1 MAYLF
6 VIIGVLARLIPHPV
20 NFAPILAIALFGG
33 TYLNKKT
40 ALWVPMSA
48 LVISDLFLGT
58 YSPLLMLFVYA
69 STLASGLLGLW
80 LRNHK
85 SVANLVAASLLSAVI
100 FYLLSNFGVWVR
112 PHSGYPH
119 SWSGLVECY
128 VMALPFLRNTV
139 ASNLIYTAVFF
150 GAYELAQS
158 LLRKRELSANVK

>member
-20 NFAPILAIALFGG
+20 NFAPILGMALFGG

-40 ALWVPMSA
+40 ALWVPLLA
-48 LVISDLFLGT
+48 LIISDFFLGT
-58 YSPLLMLFVYA
+58 YSPVLMLFVYA

-80 LRNHK
+80 FRNHK
-85 SVANLVAASLLSAVI
+85 NLGNIVGTSLLSAVI
-100 FYLLSNFGVWVR
+100 FYLLSNFGVWMM
-112 PHSGYPH
+112 PSGYIH
-119 SWSGLVECY
+119 NWAGLVECY
-128 VMALPFLRNTV
+128 VLALPFFKNTV

-158 LLRKRELSANVK
+158 F

>member
-20 NFAPILAIALFGG
+20 NFAPILAMALFGG

-40 ALWVPMSA
+40 ALWVPLLA
-48 LVISDLFLGT
+48 LIISDFFLGT
-58 YSPLLMLFVYA
+58 YSPVLMLFVYA

-85 SVANLVAASLLSAVI
+85 NLGNIVGTSLLSAVI
-100 FYLLSNFGVWVR
+100 FYLLSNFGVWMM
-112 PHSGYPH
+112 PSGYIH
-119 SWSGLVECY
+119 NWAGLVECY
-128 VMALPFLRNTV
+128 VLALPFFKNTV

-158 LLRKRELSANVK
+158 FLRKRKFATTVKL

>member
-6 VIIGVLARLIPHPV
+6 VVIGVLARLIPHPV

-33 TYLNKKT
+33 TYLNRKT
-40 ALWVPMSA
+40 ALWVPLLA
-48 LVISDLFLGT
+48 LIISDLFLGT

-85 SVANLVAASLLSAVI
+85 NVANIVGASLLSGIV
-100 FYLLSNFGVWVR
+100 FYLLSNFGVWIM
-112 PHSGYPH
+112 PSGYPH
-119 SWSGLVECY
+119 NLAGLIECY
-128 VMALPFLRNTV
+128 VMALPFLKNTI

-150 GAYELAQS
+150 GVYEMLQS
-158 LLRKRELSANVK
+158 LLRKRKLAASVK

>member
-6 VIIGVLARLIPHPV
+6 VVIGVLARLIPHPV

-33 TYLNKKT
+33 TYLNRKT
-40 ALWVPMSA
+40 ALWVPLLA

-80 LRNHK
+80 LRDHK
-85 SVANLVAASLLSAVI
+85 NVLNIAGTSLVSAVI
-100 FYLLSNFGVWVR
+100 FFLFSNFGVWIM
-112 PHSGYPH
+112 PSGYPH
-119 SWSGLVECY
+119 NWAGLIECY
-128 VMALPFLRNTV
+128 VMALPFLKNSL

-150 GAYELAQS
+150 GAYEMAQS
-158 LLRKRELSANVK
+158 LLRKRKLAATAK

>member
-33 TYLNKKT
+33 TYLNRKT
-40 ALWVPMSA
+40 ALWVPLLA

-58 YSPLLMLFVYA
+58 YFPLLMLFVYA

-85 SVANLVAASLLSAVI
+85 NVATIVGASLFSAVI
-100 FYLLSNFGVWVR
+100 FYLFSNFGVWIM
-112 PHSGYPH
+112 PSGYPH
-119 SWSGLVECY
+119 NWAGLIECY
-128 VMALPFLRNTV
+128 VMALPFLKNSV
-139 ASNLIYTAVFF
+139 ASNLIYTAIFF
-150 GAYELAQS
+150 GAYEMAQS
-158 LLRKRELSANVK
+158 LLRKRKLAATAK

>member
-1 MAYLF
+1 MVYLF

-33 TYLNKKT
+33 TYLNRKT
-40 ALWVPMSA
+40 ALWVPLLA

-58 YSPLLMLFVYA
+58 YSPLLMLFVYS

-85 SVANLVAASLLSAVI
+85 NVLNIIGTSLVSAVI
-100 FYLLSNFGVWVR
+100 FYLFSNLGVWIM
-112 PHSGYPH
+112 PSGYLH
-119 SWSGLVECY
+119 NWAGLIECY
-128 VMALPFLRNTV
+128 VMAIPFLKNSV

-150 GAYELAQS
+150 GAYEMAQS
-158 LLRKRELSANVK
+158 LLRKRKLAATVK

>member
-40 ALWVPMSA
+40 ALWVPLSA
-48 LVISDLFLGT
+48 LFISDLFLGT
-58 YSPLLMLFVYA
+58 YSPVLMLFVYA
-69 STLASGLLGLW
+69 STLASGVLGLW
-80 LRNHK
+80 LRKHK
-85 SVANLVAASLLSAVI
+85 NIANIAGTSLLSALV

-119 SWSGLVECY
+119 NWAGLIECY
-128 VMALPFLRNTV
+128 VMALPFLKNTV
-139 ASNLIYTAVFF
+139 ASNLIYTTVFF
-150 GAYELAQS
+150 GSYELAKS
-158 LLRKRELSANVK
+158 LLKRRKLATTVK

>member
-40 ALWVPMSA
+40 ALWVPLAA
-48 LVISDLFLGT
+48 LFISDLFLGT

-69 STLASGLLGLW
+69 SSLLSGVLGLW

-85 SVANLVAASLLSAVI
+85 NVANIAGTSLVSAVI
-100 FYLLSNFGVWVR
+100 FYLLSNFGVWLM
-112 PHSGYPH
+112 PSGYSH
-119 SWSGLVECY
+119 DWGGLVECY
-128 VMALPFLRNTV
+128 VDRKSTRLN
-139 ASNLIYTAVFF
+139 SSHQLISYAVFC
-150 GAYELAQS
+150 L
-158 LLRKRELSANVK
+158 KKK

>member
-40 ALWVPMSA
+40 ALWVPLAA
-48 LVISDLFLGT
+48 LFISDLFLGT

-69 STLASGLLGLW
+69 SSLLSGVLGLW

-85 SVANLVAASLLSAVI
+85 NVANIAGTSLVSAVI
-100 FYLLSNFGVWVR
+100 FYLLSNFGVWLM
-112 PHSGYPH
+112 PSGYSH
-119 SWSGLVECY
+119 DWGGLVECY
-128 VMALPFLRNTV
+128 VLALPFLKNTV
-139 ASNLIYTAVFF
+139 ASNLIYTVVLF
-150 GAYELAQS
+150 GSYELAQS
-158 LLRKRELSANVK
+158 LLRKRKVAPAVK

>member
-20 NFAPILAIALFGG
+20 NFAPILAMALFGG

-40 ALWVPMSA
+40 ALWVPLLA
-48 LVISDLFLGT
+48 LIISDFFLGT
-58 YSPLLMLFVYA
+58 YSPVLMLFVYA

-85 SVANLVAASLLSAVI
+85 NLGNIVGTSLLSAVI
-100 FYLLSNFGVWVR
+100 FYLLSNFGVWMM
-112 PHSGYPH
+112 PSGYIH
-119 SWSGLVECY
+119 NWAGLVECY
-128 VMALPFLRNTV
+128 VLALPFFKNTV

-150 GAYELAQS
+150 GTYELAQS
-158 LLRKRELSANVK
+158 LFRKRRLATTVK